1 MTTLNFRALAV
12 SLLVLGMHIKVSVAL
27 PVRPNLVADVGLNE
41 QGYQQIAALKNDNI
55 MKDFIRRIVTKL
67 GYRVADEGELS
78 GFTTYFSGTNA
89 VQDYQ
94 TLEKE
99 LVDVPWLQKEEVA
112 SLASEWEHS
121 IDELAAAHA
130 KEEAAREA
138 AAKAAA
144 AARAREEAA
153 KAEAATVKAQAIVA
167 RAKAKSPKAAP
178 ASAAPG
184 SKRLVKPV
192 AANSTKKTSPA
203 KQAKDLATEA
213 PAHAKANQ
221 LKAASQ
227 KASAAH
233 KGRAGPMPAAAL
245 ARRPGVKGAH
255 RADAQ
260 TPGAA
265 QRPGKQ
271 VTRGIASK
279 AGEPMERGAPAHA
292 KAKFLTNPL
301 APRFLKAAP
310 AVAAPRAAKG
320 KVARAGTK
328 PHAPKNSHVHR
339 RQRPSRAHP
348 RPALARPG
356 AGVAA
361 QNKFAA
367 SGELEKT
374 SLRRTPKALVERAR
388 AGEAGGHSGTLS
400 RAAIATPKGRN
411 AATVKRALPPR
422 RRDVGV

>member
-1 MTTLNFRALAV
+1 MTTLNFRALAA
-12 SLLVLGMHIKVSVAL
+12 SLLVLGLHIQVSVAL
-27 PVRPNLVADVGLNE
+27 PVRPTLVAEVSLNE

-94 TLEKE
+94 TLERE

-130 KEEAAREA
+130 KEEAVKEA

-153 KAEAATVKAQAIVA
+153 KEEAATVKAQAIVA
-167 RAKAKSPKAAP
+167 RAKANSPKAAP

-184 SKRLVKPV
+184 TKRPVKPA
-192 AANSTKKTSPA
+192 AANSTKKTPA
-203 KQAKDLATEA
+203 KQAKDLVTE
-213 PAHAKANQ
+213 
-221 LKAASQ
+221 AASQ
-227 KASAAH
+227 KPSAAR
-233 KGRAGPMPAAAL
+233 KGRAGPTPAATL
-245 ARRPGVKGAH
+245 ARRPGVNGAH

-260 TPGAA
+260 APGAA

-310 AVAAPRAAKG
+310 AVAAPRAAKA
-320 KVARAGTK
+320 KVARAGAK
-328 PHAPKNSHVHR
+328 PHAPKKSHVHR

-348 RPALARPG
+348 KPPLAPPS

-361 QNKFAA
+361 QNKFAV
-367 SGELEKT
+367 SGKLEKT
-374 SLRRTPKALVERAR
+374 SLRRTPKALVDRAR
-388 AGEAGGHSGTLS
+388 AGEAGGHSGTRS

-411 AATVKRALPPR
+411 AATVKRASSPR
-422 RRDVGV
+422 RHDVGV